1 MTTYK
6 LDKPYKLEQLHARF
20 SGKRKNAVWPASK
33 GQAIRPD
40 KVGQPKGKAVIKA
53 LKRARTRFLKEGNN
67 D

>member
-6 LDKPYKLEQLHARF
+6 LNQPYKLEQHQAKISQR
-20 SGKRKNAVWPASK
+20 RKNAVWPASK

-40 KVGQPKGKAVIKA
+40 KVGQPKGKAQIKA
-53 LKRARTRFLKEGNN
+53 LKRARTNFLKEGAN